1 MIVIGNPLQIYII
14 YRKIIS
20 ETKRK
25 HLEGK
30 INFFLA
36 IRCNAKW
43 SYYYMGLHEITII
56 KQSGETLFEKRYDEL
71 AMTESAS
78 KSLVNAFLSA
88 LLQFAEVG
96 MGLELHEVRIG
107 GNTIIFKKWE
117 NFFVVLM
124 VDLTDNIADY
134 STIQDRIGSS
144 FSTYWSKITPKPWD
158 GNISAV
164 AKGFMPIADGII
176 FGLSDKDVN
185 YQLSD
190 ELKQIA
196 KGTSKQAV
204 KEVNK

>member
-1 MIVIGNPLQIYII
+1 
-14 YRKIIS
+14 
-20 ETKRK
+20 
-25 HLEGK
+25 
-30 INFFLA
+30 
-36 IRCNAKW
+36 
-43 SYYYMGLHEITII
+43 MGLHEITII
-56 KQSGETLFEKRYDEL
+56 KQSGETLFQKRYDEL
-71 AMTESAS
+71 AMSESS
-78 KSLVNAFLSA
+78 SQGLVNAFLSA

-107 GNTIIFKKWE
+107 GNTIIFKKWD

-124 VDLTDNIADY
+124 VDLTDNITDY

-144 FSTYWSKITPKPWD
+144 FSTYWEKISGSWD

-164 AKGFMPIADGII
+164 SKGFKPIADGII

-185 YQLSD
+185 YQLPD

-196 KGTSKQAV
+196 KGQSSEAV

>member
-1 MIVIGNPLQIYII
+1 
-14 YRKIIS
+14 
-20 ETKRK
+20 
-25 HLEGK
+25 
-30 INFFLA
+30 
-36 IRCNAKW
+36 
-43 SYYYMGLHEITII
+43 
-56 KQSGETLFEKRYDEL
+56 
-71 AMTESAS
+71 
-78 KSLVNAFLSA
+78 
-88 LLQFAEVG
+88 

-124 VDLTDNIADY
+124 VDLTDDIADY

-144 FSTYWSKITPKPWD
+144 FSTYWSKLGEWD